1 MGKGKITSDS
11 LIEANAL
18 QTIINDAAALEAQLQ
33 AILKVNQEI
42 LKNNP
47 FKTSQDVKD
56 FQASID
62 ATKAATASLTEVE
75 NVRNKTKKEL
85 KELTDEELKAD
96 LKSKAEKAER
106 MKALKLQIE
115 LEQQNIGTLE
125 KLAIA
130 NKQLIAERK
139 KLDIADAKQAKRL
152 EEINDELNKN
162 NNLIKENSSQLE
174 KQRMNVGNYA
184 ASIEEAFFNTGILKK
199 ATIELA
205 RAKDILSNGLGGVT
219 KASILSG
226 RALAA
231 IPIFMLISGITML
244 VTWFKRTQ
252 EGADA
257 LERVFTAITTTLD
270 VLIDRLAN
278 AGGAIMD
285 FIRGRISWDEMNK
298 KIQNSMKGV
307 VAEIKSEIKAAD
319 DLTKAHQALEKA
331 RVASILTEKKLEL
344 EISRLRRNARDE
356 ENYNV
361 QERMKF
367 AKEAAALENDLFD
380 IKIKQAKEEAR
391 IAFERGKLAINKTEA
406 DRAIFEAE
414 ARVMQLEADKNNA
427 EKSALKELNKLRK
440 EGDSI
445 RKASAEAQ
453 SKENERLLKEAK
465 ELEAART
472 KKFLAEA
479 EEYAKRKKAIDDGIL
494 ANMKKQAEEREK
506 IFKQENRENEERLE
520 NLAKLRAAYV
530 ETAQKGTEVLMSSVA
545 QQQKI
550 SMQNTDRQIALTQ
563 DRIGREQQLANLG
576 FENRLADEEANAAKL
591 EAERQRKERQ
601 QFRAQRAL
609 AYIETFRG
617 FLSSGD
623 NPGAATG
630 KTAVIMAAIEAS
642 LAGFYEGTENVAEA
656 LGAPHLGAKKD
667 GYIIRV
673 DGAERIFKPSHNQ
686 VLTPYTND
694 EVVDIVQAHK
704 RGGANYV
711 STMSDT
717 RIVNE
722 LQEVKKA
729 VSNIELHIDWDAYDN
744 RVERKIRNGSKH
756 VITYVKGGRL

>member
-1 MGKGKITSDS
+1 
-11 LIEANAL
+11 
-18 QTIINDAAALEAQLQ
+18 
-33 AILKVNQEI
+33 
-42 LKNNP
+42 
-47 FKTSQDVKD
+47 
-56 FQASID
+56 
-62 ATKAATASLTEVE
+62 
-75 NVRNKTKKEL
+75 
-85 KELTDEELKAD
+85 
-96 LKSKAEKAER
+96 
-106 MKALKLQIE
+106 
-115 LEQQNIGTLE
+115 
-125 KLAIA
+125 
-130 NKQLIAERK
+130 
-139 KLDIADAKQAKRL
+139 
-152 EEINDELNKN
+152 
-162 NNLIKENSSQLE
+162 
-174 KQRMNVGNYA
+174 
-184 ASIEEAFFNTGILKK
+184 
-199 ATIELA
+199 
-205 RAKDILSNGLGGVT
+205 
-219 KASILSG
+219 
-226 RALAA
+226 
-231 IPIFMLISGITML
+231 
-244 VTWFKRTQ
+244 
-252 EGADA
+252 
-257 LERVFTAITTTLD
+257 
-270 VLIDRLAN
+270 
-278 AGGAIMD
+278 
-285 FIRGRISWDEMNK
+285 MNK